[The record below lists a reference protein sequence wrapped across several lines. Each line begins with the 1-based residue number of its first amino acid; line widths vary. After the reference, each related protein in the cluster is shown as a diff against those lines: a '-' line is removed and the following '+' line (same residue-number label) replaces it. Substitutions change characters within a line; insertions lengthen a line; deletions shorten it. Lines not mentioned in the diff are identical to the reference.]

1 MQISKIAAHV
11 RFSKD
16 IGGSWKSLE
25 LAAEADVTIMDDWT
39 VCQAELYS
47 QLSQQLRQLW
57 NNGNGTALNSQNG
70 GESHVEP
77 PAEPAP
83 VSGSE
88 TRLEHWCD
96 EHQAEFKRRQ
106 KAGVIW
112 YSNKGPDGSWC
123 NEPEL
128 AERR

>member
-1 MQISKIAAHV
+1 MEVNKIAAHI

-57 NNGNGTALNSQNG
+57 NNGNGAALNGAG
-70 GESHVEP
+70 GTESHGEP
-77 PAEPAP
+77 PAASEPAQTP
-83 VSGSE
+83 
-88 TRLEHWCD
+88 REHWCYPHKR
-96 EHQAEFKRRQ
+96 EWKRRT
-106 KAGVIW
+106 KNGMTW
-112 YSNKGPDGSWC
+112 YSHRQGKGWC
-123 NEPEL
+123 NEPQP